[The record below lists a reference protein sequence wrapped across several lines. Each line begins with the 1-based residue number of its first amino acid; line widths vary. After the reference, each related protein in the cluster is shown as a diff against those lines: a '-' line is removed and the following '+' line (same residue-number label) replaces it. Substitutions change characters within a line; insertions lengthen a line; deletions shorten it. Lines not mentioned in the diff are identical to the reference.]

1 MTTTES
7 QTGRERGILYIVA
20 AVLVGVLMVIALFT
34 FSSARSTREAEE
46 KADELIAAIEEA
58 GATAPSRDQIV
69 RVLGDDGGATCTDPN
84 ESLTRAILLSQLAN
98 GAAGPGALPVIA
110 DSRAVRG
117 QLLIIEIYCPEELE
131 EFREFV
137 EDLET
142 DDVAG
147 N

>member
-1 MTTTES
+1 MK
-7 QTGRERGILYIVA
+7 GIC
-20 AVLVGVLMVIALFT
+20 
-34 FSSARSTREAEE
+34 SRNSA
-46 KADELIAAIEEA
+46 
-58 GATAPSRDQIV
+58 

-84 ESLTRAILLSQLAN
+84 ESLTRAVLLSQLVN
-98 GAAGPGALPVIA
+98 GAGGPGARPVIA
-110 DSRAVRG
+110 DSRVVRG

>member
-58 GATAPSRDQIV
+58 RATRSCACWATTAGRPAPTPTS
-69 RVLGDDGGATCTDPN
+69 P
-84 ESLTRAILLSQLAN
+84 
-98 GAAGPGALPVIA
+98 
-110 DSRAVRG
+110 
-117 QLLIIEIYCPEELE
+117 
-131 EFREFV
+131 
-137 EDLET
+137 
-142 DDVAG
+142 
-147 N
+147 